1 MTNHEIIGCIFLVL
15 LIIAGLTWGIF
26 KSADT
31 NTKPAV
37 HVHHDPDRH
46 ARAASSQ
53 ALEWALREI
62 LKEPGNAVRNIAL
75 AENALNLFHHKK
87 P

>member
-1 MTNHEIIGCIFLVL
+1 MTNSNSDIVGYICIVIIVVTAAVWSIYRN
-15 LIIAGLTWGIF
+15 
-26 KSADT
+26 KES
-31 NTKPAV
+31 KPAV

-46 ARAASSQ
+46 ARAAKSQ
-53 ALEWALREI
+53 ALEWALREV
-62 LKEPGNAVRNIAL
+62 LKEPGNATRNIAL